1 MVSFKVGQERLMD
14 LAIFISP
21 STKGS
26 VPKILTIEKAKVETL
41 TDSSGKINHRR
52 RGEGVIWG
60 GIVNGFSPPR
70 VELIPFH
77 GHRPSISVAKPDH
90 ERALPEA
97 HQ

>member
-1 MVSFKVGQERLMD
+1 MKRS
-14 LAIFISP
+14 A
-21 STKGS
+21 T
-26 VPKILTIEKAKVETL
+26 KILIVEKAKVETL

-60 GIVNGFSPPR
+60 GIANRFSPPR

-77 GHRPSISVAKPDH
+77 GHLPSISVAKPDH
-90 ERALPEA
+90 EQALSEA